1 MIPKEFK
8 KTTAHKKE
16 YDDFMAQFDFEDTPD
31 DLKHSPPIEEQL
43 KEHKAS
49 PEFILKELAK
59 KSFTS
64 EYEKFS
70 EAKSFFLGCTYDA
83 YTSNYEKRLQDF
95 KNTFIDAEEHNF
107 IVDELNL
114 ISSYQF
120 SDLIN
125 ENLKKNIKYSLE
137 KTGYYL
143 KEKLK
148 SLGYIIEDR
157 ITDNGNVNSIAIKDA
172 SVIKLNNE
180 PTIDLSD
187 SISIDKIRY
196 LGLVGFFDYIK
207 DREPHLSINQVA
219 SLISGITGVFQ
230 QTIQPYINPILS
242 SEVSQEKNPFLNK
255 KKVAEIT
262 KQLINIGVI
271 NIKNI

>member
-8 KTTAHKKE
+8 KTTAHKEE
-16 YDDFMAQFDFEDTPD
+16 YDDYMALFDYEEIPEELEHF
-31 DLKHSPPIEEQL
+31 PPPEIEL
-43 KEHKAS
+43 KEYEAS
-49 PEFILKELAK
+49 PEFRLKELAK

-64 EYEKFS
+64 EYKKFS

-137 KTGYYL
+137 KTAYYL

-148 SLGYIIEDR
+148 SLDYKIEDR
-157 ITDNGNVNSIAIKDA
+157 ITDNGNVNSIAVKDA